1 MSGRD
6 GRDGLPG
13 YAIVRGAL
21 VVVVIAALLGVF
33 GASAALK
40 RPDLKPVNWLGLA
53 VMLIGLGLALA
64 APAVCRKVHMES
76 KAAACRLIGVL
87 VCGVGAI
94 MVICL

>member
-40 RPDLKPVNWLGLA
+40 RPDLKPVNW
-53 VMLIGLGLALA
+53 VGLALA
-64 APAVCRKVHMES
+64 ASAVYRKARMES